1 MTSRPSVNSMDLRDQ
16 RRDYLGPRLLEQEAP
31 SDPFALFTAWMQAAL
46 DAGLR
51 DATAMALSTCSAD
64 GRPSSRMI

>member
-1 MTSRPSVNSMDLRDQ
+1 MDLRDQ
-16 RRDYLGPRLLEQEAP
+16 RRDYQGDRLLEQGAP

-51 DATAMALSTCSAD
+51 DATAMAVSTCSAD
-64 GRPSSRMI
+64 GRPS